1 MPRSFNWL
9 LHLRLFLNLVQS
21 LQIPFIRV
29 WVKLFDTLGRGANSW
44 LVHRFVEPLVLR
56 SFWGKLV
63 NLKLLK
69 SLQNIELILWI
80 LMKRRELVF
89 GIKVFLVSFERLFH
103 LVVKISF
110 RFINL
115 FTSTILLFL
124 FDGTSIL
131 DFDFWYLLIFASLIQ
146 PLSVDMSQSDFWS
159 QLRRFVRLFLLL
171 GSSYIVL
178 VTFAQLWNSLNLQSI
193 LVHHL
198 FQLTVFQTI
207 LTL

>member
-1 MPRSFNWL
+1 M
-9 LHLRLFLNLVQS
+9 Q
-21 LQIPFIRV
+21 
-29 WVKLFDTLGRGANSW
+29 
-44 LVHRFVEPLVLR
+44 
-56 SFWGKLV
+56 
-63 NLKLLK
+63 
-69 SLQNIELILWI
+69 
-80 LMKRRELVF
+80 RRELVF

-110 RFINL
+110 RFVNL
-115 FTSTILLFL
+115 LTSTILLFL

-131 DFDFWYLLIFASLIQ
+131 NFDFWYLLIFTSLIQ

-171 GSSYIVL
+171 SSSYIVL

-193 LVHHL
+193 LIHHL
-198 FQLTVFQTI
+198 FQFIVFQTI